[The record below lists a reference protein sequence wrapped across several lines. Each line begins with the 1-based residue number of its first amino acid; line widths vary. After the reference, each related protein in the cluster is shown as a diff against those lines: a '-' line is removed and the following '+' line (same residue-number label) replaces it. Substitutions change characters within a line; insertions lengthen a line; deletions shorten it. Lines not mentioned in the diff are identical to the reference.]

1 MSSLALLQRR
11 REGRRRPWTL
21 RRVAGRVAIYSLLLF
36 LIAVFVAPIVWGL
49 LESLRDPNAGVLGPL
64 IPHPLHW
71 SNYHIAWS
79 GQFPFV
85 HYLKNTIVLS
95 IIYTV
100 PVVFTSALAGYGFA
114 RHRARGRNVLFMCVL
129 ATTLVPFVITFIPQ
143 FVIFA
148 HVHLVNTY
156 WPWFLWGLGGVPFLI
171 FLFRQFYANFP
182 SELHDAAAIDGCGS
196 LRIFFSVYLPNSG
209 PVLAAGTIVMFTW
222 VWGDYIFPALL
233 LYDQQTTLG
242 PKIAGGYVNATGSFA
257 YIPVTLAGA
266 MLFALPVVLLFF
278 ALQKKLARGIVTTGL
293 KG

>member
-1 MSSLALLQRR
+1 MTRFRRR
-11 REGRRRPWTL
+11 REARRKPWTL
-21 RRVAGRVAIYSLLLF
+21 RRVLGRIGIYGLLLV
-36 LIAVFVAPIVWGL
+36 LLLVFVMPIVWGVL
-49 LESLRDPNAGVLGPL
+49 ASLREPSGGLLGSV

-71 SNYHIAWS
+71 DNYHQAWS
-79 GQFPFV
+79 GLLPFA

-95 IIYTV
+95 LIYTV
-100 PVVFTSALAGYGFA
+100 PVVLTSAMAGYGFA

-143 FVIFA
+143 FVVFA
-148 HVHLVNTY
+148 HVHMVNTY
-156 WPWFLWGLGGVPFLI
+156 WPWFLWGLGAVPFLI

-196 LRIFFSVYLPNSG
+196 FRIFVSIYLPNSVA
-209 PVLAAGTIVMFTW
+209 VLAAGTIVMFTW

-233 LYDQQTTLG
+233 LYDKQTTLG
-242 PKIAGGYVNATGSFA
+242 PKIASGYTSPSGSFT
-257 YIPVTLAGA
+257 YIPITLAGA
-266 MLFALPVVLLFF
+266 MLFALPVVILFF